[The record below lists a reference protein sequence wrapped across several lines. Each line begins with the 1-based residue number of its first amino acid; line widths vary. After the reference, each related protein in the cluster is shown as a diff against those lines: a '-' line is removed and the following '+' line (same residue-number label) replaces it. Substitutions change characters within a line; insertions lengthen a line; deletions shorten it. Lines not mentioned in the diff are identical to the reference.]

1 MSMIK
6 DFKDLIV
13 WQKAMRLARE
23 VYTIAR
29 QLPIEEKFA
38 LADQI
43 RRSAVSIPSNIAEGQ
58 SRGTS
63 KDFIHFLHIARGS
76 NAELMTQYLICV
88 NLKYFTMEELQ
99 NAIDLCDEVERLLCG
114 LIKRLR
120 LSAIANE

>member
-1 MSMIK
+1 MSVK
-6 DFKDLIV
+6 YYQDLIV

-76 NAELMTQYLICV
+76 NAELMTQV
-88 NLKYFTMEELQ
+88 
-99 NAIDLCDEVERLLCG
+99 LLCVDFG
-114 LIKRLR
+114 YINDETACSVKNLSNDVGRLINALIARLKS
-120 LSAIANE
+120 L

>member
-1 MSMIK
+1 MSVK
-6 DFKDLIV
+6 YYQDLIV

-63 KDFIHFLHIARGS
+63 KDFIHFFTLLVG
-76 NAELMTQYLICV
+76 LML
-88 NLKYFTMEELQ
+88 N
-99 NAIDLCDEVERLLCG
+99 
-114 LIKRLR
+114 
-120 LSAIANE
+120 

>member
-1 MSMIK
+1 MSVK
-6 DFKDLIV
+6 YYQDLIV

-43 RRSAVSIPSNIAEGQ
+43 RRSAVSIPSNIAEGK

-76 NAELMTQYLICV
+76 NAELMTQV
-88 NLKYFTMEELQ
+88 
-99 NAIDLCDEVERLLCG
+99 LLCVDFG
-114 LIKRLR
+114 YINDETARSVKNLSNDVGRLINALIARLKS
-120 LSAIANE
+120 L

>member
-1 MSMIK
+1 MSVK
-6 DFKDLIV
+6 YYQDLIV

-63 KDFIHFLHIARGS
+63 KDFIHFCTLLVG
-76 NAELMTQYLICV
+76 LML
-88 NLKYFTMEELQ
+88 N
-99 NAIDLCDEVERLLCG
+99 
-114 LIKRLR
+114 
-120 LSAIANE
+120 